1 MKKILFISTLDSKLD
16 ESDYIINKLNKSRN
30 KLIIFDVGI
39 QETKSIKS
47 HINRSELIKY
57 SGLGKKIK
65 KLNEPS
71 KILGYFAKEAKKI
84 INKLFKKN
92 KFDIICAIGGGK
104 GTALF
109 SSMVEDLP
117 LSIPKFI
124 ITSAR
129 PAMISKIC
137 EKQNIII
144 FPTPIDFFGLNFLNK
159 KTLDIYTNSIL
170 GIKTSKHLIENKRK
184 IIGITS
190 FGVTTIAVNLCV
202 KLLKNKGYEAIVL
215 PANGA
220 GGRFFEKLINEKYF
234 DGIIDLTTSEI
245 ADEVVGG
252 TASAGEKRLTSAVR
266 MKIPQIVSTGA
277 IDMVNFSSLSSIPK
291 KFAKRNLYQHTK
303 FTTLMRT
310 NKNENIKVAKIMA
323 KRLVNKKSKCA
334 VIYPKKGFSDYDK
347 KYKFFYGP
355 KENESWLKTFKKYKY
370 KKTQLIISN
379 NHINDIQFANTVVD
393 WIQNNV

>member
-71 KILGYFAKEAKKI
+71 KILSYFGVGAKKI

-170 GIKTSKHLIENKRK
+170 SIKTSKRLIENKRK

-202 KLLKNKGYEAIVL
+202 KLLKNKGYEV
-215 PANGA
+215 
-220 GGRFFEKLINEKYF
+220 E
-234 DGIIDLTTSEI
+234 
-245 ADEVVGG
+245 
-252 TASAGEKRLTSAVR
+252 
-266 MKIPQIVSTGA
+266 
-277 IDMVNFSSLSSIPK
+277 SLMDFPG
-291 KFAKRNLYQHTK
+291 H
-303 FTTLMRT
+303 
-310 NKNENIKVAKIMA
+310 
-323 KRLVNKKSKCA
+323 
-334 VIYPKKGFSDYDK
+334 
-347 KYKFFYGP
+347 
-355 KENESWLKTFKKYKY
+355 
-370 KKTQLIISN
+370 
-379 NHINDIQFANTVVD
+379 
-393 WIQNNV
+393 